1 MSTFLSKSL
10 DIASFLLF
18 GIDRSNS
25 ESKVKDDVESSNSDD
40 TQDSYGAPV
49 EKENPLGYQASSW
62 SIFYMIIQ
70 GVIGTGIFATPGSI
84 LKSVGSIG
92 AAYIFW
98 VVGFIVTLFQVVV
111 YIEFVT
117 YFRRRSGGEV
127 VYLEQ
132 AYPRPQF
139 LVPVVY
145 AAVTVILSFST
156 SSASAFASYIFK
168 AAGHSPTSWEQR
180 GLAVVPLFLCAGI
193 TAFNTKLAIRL
204 NSFLGFVKI
213 VFIFFIIISGL
224 VVLGGGT
231 RVGNTHSVFSNA
243 WEGTTTDGNSISN
256 AILKVVFSYGGTGY
270 AFGVV
275 AETVPTNT
283 IRAYKT
289 FVPWT
294 LFFIFILYIL
304 INTVYFAGIGTVK
317 EIKSA
322 GTLVSSVYFEKVF
335 GTKAAQGA
343 LSSFVAISAFGH
355 LLGVFIAHSR
365 SLRECG
371 RQGVL
376 PYPKLWTS
384 VKPWGTP
391 LFPILVTLIVNLVIL
406 LAPPPGD
413 AYNFVVDM
421 GSYSGSIFNC
431 VLFIGLLKLRKAR
444 RKQGLGY
451 REFHVWTPVVI
462 IAIAWTLFVVAMAF
476 VPPKGTLKGSDV
488 SFFYATYPIT
498 TIALIGVCIAYYL
511 VWAFLLPK
519 LGKYQNKI
527 ETFQLPSGEL
537 GHSVVKIPLDRVAEW
552 EATHES
558 NVVNIEEV
566 FNTTS
571 NDDISAKQKTDV
583 NVSQRSV

>member
-168 AAGHSPTSWEQR
+168 AAGHAPSPWEQR

-193 TAFNTKLAIRL
+193 TAFNTKFAIRL

-231 RVGNTHSVFSNA
+231 RVGNTHSVFNNA

-537 GHSVVKIPLDRVAEW
+537 GHSVVKVPLDRVAEW

>member
-231 RVGNTHSVFSNA
+231 RVGNTHSVFNNA

-391 LFPILVTLIVNLVIL
+391 LFPILVTLIVNLVTL

-537 GHSVVKIPLDRVAEW
+537 GHSVVKVPLDRVAEW

>member
-231 RVGNTHSVFSNA
+231 RVGNTHSVFNNA

-431 VLFIGLLKLRKAR
+431 VLFIGLLKLRKSR

-537 GHSVVKIPLDRVAEW
+537 GHSVVKVPLDRVAEW

>member
-231 RVGNTHSVFSNA
+231 RVGNTHSVFNNA

-537 GHSVVKIPLDRVAEW
+537 GHSVVKVPLDRVAEW